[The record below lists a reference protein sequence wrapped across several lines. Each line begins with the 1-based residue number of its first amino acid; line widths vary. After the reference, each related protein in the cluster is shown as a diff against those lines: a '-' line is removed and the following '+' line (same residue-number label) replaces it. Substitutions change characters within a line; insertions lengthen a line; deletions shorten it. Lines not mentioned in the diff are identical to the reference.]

1 VISQGTRVI
10 NKRVPKGSLVF
21 AGDKAG
27 ELAFRPRPDDLLQ
40 EYFRL

>member
-1 VISQGTRVI
+1 
-10 NKRVPKGSLVF
+10 VF
-21 AGDKAG
+21 AGEKPG